1 MTKKKLNYSEAV
13 EEINEILSKIEND
26 SPDVDEITGMVNRAL
41 DLIKQ
46 CQKKLRDTETKIN
59 SSFEEYDE
67 Q

>member
-1 MTKKKLNYSEAV
+1 MTKKKHNYSAAV

-26 SPDVDEITGMVNRAL
+26 NPDVDEITGMVNRAL

-59 SSFEEYDE
+59 ASFEEYGE
-67 Q
+67 H